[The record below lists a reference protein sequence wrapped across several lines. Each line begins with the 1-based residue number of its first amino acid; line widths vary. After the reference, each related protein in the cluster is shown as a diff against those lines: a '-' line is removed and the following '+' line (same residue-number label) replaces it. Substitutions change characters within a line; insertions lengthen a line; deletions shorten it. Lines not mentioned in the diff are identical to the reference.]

1 MAEKNGLKSGF
12 FELFVYSVLAAVYSY
27 SSYVD
32 YLIDFNR
39 SFDKIGLKNYSSFG
53 GRFKFLTII
62 NLVILFVF
70 NLSFDWFDFD
80 LICFT

>member
-1 MAEKNGLKSGF
+1 MTVKNGLKSGI
-12 FELFVYSVLAAVYSY
+12 FELLVYSVLAVVYSY

-39 SFDKIGLKNYSSFG
+39 SFDKVGLNNYSSFG

-62 NLVILFVF
+62 NLV
-70 NLSFDWFDFD
+70 SFS
-80 LICFT
+80 T